1 MCDDSRLSHFFDVR
15 TVNMCIEK
23 SCCFFGHRKIEYTEE
38 LEKKIYTNAERL
50 LLSENVKTF
59 YFGSK
64 SEFNSLCLKTVTKL
78 KEKYPEIKRVY
89 IRAEY
94 PYIDDSYRA
103 YLLEDYEDTYFPEKA
118 INAGRARYVERNREM
133 IDKSDFCIVY
143 CKEDYE
149 PSPRKYS
156 KRDFFEYQPKS
167 GTKIAYDYA
176 VKKKKIIINCF

>member
-1 MCDDSRLSHFFDVR
+1 MSV
-15 TVNMCIEK
+15 EK

-38 LEKKIYTNAERL
+38 LEKKIYENVEQL

-64 SEFNSLCLKTVTKL
+64 SEFNSLCHKVVTEL
-78 KEKYPEIKRVY
+78 KEKYPEIKRMY

-94 PYIDDSYRA
+94 PYINDSYRD

-118 INAGRARYVERNREM
+118 VNAGQARYVERNREM

-143 CKEDYE
+143 YREDYN
-149 PSPRKYS
+149 PPARKNS
-156 KRDFFEYQPKS
+156 RRDLFEDLPKS

-176 VKKKKIIINCF
+176 KTKSKIVINLYE